1 MSGFDPEGPVGQQ
14 LKASLVVE
22 LSNKFNIAD
31 DAEDVSEFI
40 LVLIGS
46 NKTAS
51 EISSEVR
58 ELVDIPIDEAFVN
71 TIFAEIQRL
80 MTQGQGVQ
88 QQPASEQT
96 QAPSQQ
102 PIEQQQVPQ
111 QVTQQV
117 PQPAQQQIQ
126 QPTQQLVQQSL
137 EVDHLEH
144 SMEDAQVHPQQ
155 HDMPMNLP
163 TGPKGLQNRNQHTN
177 NKFNNR
183 GGINKNTNN
192 RNGPK
197 KSFAMQNPGNFEKV
211 LAMSNSN
218 VTNLK
223 QFIQKPAKG
232 RCRDFPYCNNKE
244 CQFSHPTKL
253 CFAFPNCSNP
263 PGTCNYLHPGE
274 DDELMAK
281 LAKSKQEYMEKK
293 KNTESAGTI
302 GICKFGMLCS
312 KDICPFGHPTPANKE
327 AKVLVLQWCPDGKT
341 CQDVNCTKA
350 HPSPNYQAPQVEMKP
365 KPKPAQPELT
375 LEQCKFGP
383 SCTNLKCPRRHA
395 TTPVVCREGANCVR
409 IDCFFSHPIDEDC
422 RFGINCTNKT
432 CMFRHPEGRNL
443 PNPSNTWSKDPEN
456 ATNERSFA
464 VPEDQVMEQATQ
476 ES

>member
-1 MSGFDPEGPVGQQ
+1 MSGFDPEGPIGQQ
-14 LKASLVVE
+14 LKSSLIVE
-22 LSNKFNIAD
+22 LTNKFNIAD
-31 DAEDVSEFI
+31 EAEDVSEFI
-40 LVLIGS
+40 TVLIGS

-51 EISSEVR
+51 EIASEVK

-80 MTQGQGVQ
+80 MTQGQEIQ
-88 QQPASEQT
+88 QQP
-96 QAPSQQ
+96 QAQPQVNQQFQQQ
-102 PIEQQQVPQ
+102 PQADQQYQQQQVEQQVQNPPQ
-111 QVTQQV
+111 QVEQLEKAMAEASGQ
-117 PQPAQQQIQ
+117 PQNDI
-126 QPTQQLVQQSL
+126 
-137 EVDHLEH
+137 
-144 SMEDAQVHPQQ
+144 
-155 HDMPMNLP
+155 PMNLP
-163 TGPKGLQNRNQHTN
+163 TGPKGLQQRQN
-177 NKFNNR
+177 NGKYNNR
-183 GGINKNTNN
+183 GGINKGAN

-197 KSFAMQNPGNFEKV
+197 KSYAMQNSANFEKV

-232 RCRDFPYCNNKE
+232 RCRDFPYCNNKD

-253 CFAFPNCSNP
+253 CFAFPNCSNA

-281 LAKSKQEYMEKK
+281 LAKSKQEYMDKK

-327 AKVLVLQWCPDGKT
+327 AKVLVLQWCPAGKV
-341 CQDVNCTKA
+341 CVDVNCTKA
-350 HPSPNYQAPQVEMKP
+350 HPSPNYQAPPPEAKP
-365 KPKPAQPELT
+365 KPRPAQPELV

-383 SCTNLKCPRRHA
+383 SCTNMKCPRRHA
-395 TTPVVCREGANCVR
+395 TTPVVCREGANCIR

-422 RFGINCTNKT
+422 RFGVNCTNKT
-432 CMFRHPEGRNL
+432 CMFRHPEGRSL
-443 PNPSNTWSKDPEN
+443 PNPSNTWSKEEAN
-456 ATNERSFA
+456 ATNERAFA
-464 VPEDQVMEQATQ
+464 VPEDQVMEQASQ
-476 ES
+476 EN

>member
-1 MSGFDPEGPVGQQ
+1 MSGFDPEGPIGQQ

-46 NKTAS
+46 NKTAA
-51 EISSEVR
+51 EISAEVR

-88 QQPASEQT
+88 QQPVPEQAQQPQQHVPQAQT
-96 QAPSQQ
+96 QESVG
-102 PIEQQQVPQ
+102 QV
-111 QVTQQV
+111 
-117 PQPAQQQIQ
+117 
-126 QPTQQLVQQSL
+126 VQQSQ
-137 EVDHLEH
+137 EVNQLEH
-144 SMEDAQVHPQQ
+144 SMEDALAQPQQ

-163 TGPKGLQNRNQHTN
+163 TGPKGLQSRNQYTN
-177 NKFNNR
+177 NHRQNTR
-183 GGINKNTNN
+183 GGINKNSNN

-253 CFAFPNCSNP
+253 CFAFPNCSNA

-327 AKVLVLQWCPDGKT
+327 AKVLVLQWCPEGKT

-350 HPSPNYQAPQVEMKP
+350 HPSPNYQAPPVEMKP
-365 KPKPAQPELT
+365 KPKPAQPELI

-443 PNPSNTWSKDPEN
+443 PNPSNTWSKDSGN
-456 ATNERSFA
+456 TTNERTFA

>member
-1 MSGFDPEGPVGQQ
+1 MSAFDPEGPIGQQ
-14 LKASLVVE
+14 LKSSLIVE
-22 LSNKFNIAD
+22 LANKFNIPD

-46 NKTAS
+46 NKTAV
-51 EISSEVR
+51 EVAAEVK
-58 ELVDIPIDEAFVN
+58 ELVDIPINEEFVN
-71 TIFAEIQRL
+71 TIFMEIKRL
-80 MTQGQGVQ
+80 MGQAESS
-88 QQPASEQT
+88 QPQPEQT
-96 QAPSQQ
+96 QPVQTQAVEQHQQ
-102 PIEQQQVPQ
+102 EEP
-111 QVTQQV
+111 
-117 PQPAQQQIQ
+117 QIQ
-126 QPTQQLVQQSL
+126 GETEMQ
-137 EVDHLEH
+137 DI
-144 SMEDAQVHPQQ
+144 
-155 HDMPMNLP
+155 PMNLP
-163 TGPKGLQNRNQHTN
+163 TGPRALQSRNN
-177 NKFNNR
+177 NKMNTR
-183 GGINKNTNN
+183 GGINKNNN

-197 KSFAMQNPGNFEKV
+197 KSFAMQNPENFEKV
-211 LAMSNSN
+211 LSMSNSN
-218 VTNLK
+218 VTNMK

-253 CFAFPNCSNP
+253 CFAFPNCANA

-281 LAKSKQEYMEKK
+281 LAKSRQEYMDKK
-293 KNTESAGTI
+293 KNTETAGTI

-327 AKVLVLQWCPDGKT
+327 AKVLVLQWCPAGKT
-341 CQDVNCTKA
+341 CEDVQCTKA
-350 HPSPNYQAPQVEMKP
+350 HPSPNYQAPAVQAKP

-422 RFGINCTNKT
+422 RFGANCTNKT

-443 PNPSNTWSKDPEN
+443 PNPTNTWSKDSEMGN
-456 ATNERSFA
+456 NNVTNERSFA
-464 VPEDQVMEQATQ
+464 VPEDQVMEQAIQ
-476 ES
+476 EN